1 MKLFDRFINRD
12 DVDFD
17 VVESYTPVQTWELV
31 EGSDDVVE
39 YATRLEWEYIKSMG
53 GTRRIATTFDTTR
66 GKRGSREEK
75 GYEERKVP

>member
-1 MKLFDRFINRD
+1 MKPFDRFINRD

-39 YATRLEWEYIKSMG
+39 YATRLEWEYIESMG
-53 GTRRIATTFDTTR
+53 DDEKRTRRIATASIQQ
-66 GKRGSREEK
+66 GEK
-75 GYEERKVP
+75 GGQGRKGL